1 MTDKRFLSVKEAAE
15 ELCVSASTVRNL
27 IKAGKLRAAKL
38 GNSLRIPT
46 ADLENFIA
54 EALEAGAQLPDDDQN
69 GDDQSS
75 DN

>member
-1 MTDKRFLSVKEAAE
+1 M
-15 ELCVSASTVRNL
+15 
-27 IKAGKLRAAKL
+27 KLRAAKL